1 VRSNPVALIWLLGAL
16 VGVVVYVGGVDDI
29 LAQARTLVADTA
41 LLTDI
46 TLWRLANV
54 ASELIPALATGALVA
69 FVPLAILAIR
79 AGQRGRVALL
89 AVPAVFVW
97 LTGTGYASRMNWLEA
112 LLLAGSGA
120 AIMTLR
126 LRSRP
131 SGVLRVN

>member
-1 VRSNPVALIWLLGAL
+1 MRFSPVTLIWLFGAL
-16 VGVVVYVGGVDDI
+16 VGVAVYVGGVDDV
-29 LAQARTLVADTA
+29 LAQVRMLAANAA

-46 TLWRLANV
+46 TLWRFANM

-97 LTGTGYASRMNWLEA
+97 LTSTGYPSRMNWMEA

-131 SGVLRVN
+131 GAVLHMN